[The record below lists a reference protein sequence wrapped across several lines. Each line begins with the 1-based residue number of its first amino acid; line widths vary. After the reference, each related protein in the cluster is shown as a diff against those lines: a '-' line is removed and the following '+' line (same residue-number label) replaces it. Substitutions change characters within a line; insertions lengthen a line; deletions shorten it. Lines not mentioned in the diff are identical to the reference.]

1 MIPYQSKGYDTLTW
15 RKPHWQNDAR
25 VRARIAAAAERSGRA
40 ADEVTL
46 IAISKTHPSAVV
58 SKLVALGATDVGEN
72 RVQEEKKIVEVGR
85 NQARW
90 HLAGHLQA
98 TRPDAP

>member
-1 MIPYQSKGYDTLTW
+1 MTHVDLAEAALAE
-15 RKPHWQNDAR
+15 RLAR

-90 HLAGHLQA
+90 HLVDTFRANKARRALNLLM
-98 TRPDAP
+98 